1 MLDQQETKGGGIEL
15 YPERVKSLKP
25 RQRQGKE
32 NQTRGLRKLKFTK
45 AAEELQLRCTWLLVQ
60 VDSQIGDL

>member
-1 MLDQQETKGGGIEL
+1 MISCRQEGRKAYPKMLDQQETKGGGIDS

-32 NQTRGLRKLKFTK
+32 NQTRG
-45 AAEELQLRCTWLLVQ
+45 
-60 VDSQIGDL
+60 